1 MGHRQHN
8 WKTHDTIRVICVYQ
22 PEALCT
28 TNRRATRMI
37 ELPESQGY
45 VCRLV
50 NGTGMTRTFDK
61 NRLGRKLKTLLQT
74 LAQSK
79 QIQFYCLP
87 ASEFLQGVLTL

>member
-28 TNRRATRMI
+28 TRMI

-45 VCRLV
+45 FCRPV
-50 NGTGMTRTFDK
+50 NGSGMTRTFDK
-61 NRLGRKLKTLLQT
+61 NRLGRKLKTPLQT
-74 LAQSK
+74 LAQSE

-87 ASEFLQGVLTL
+87 ASEFLQGVLML